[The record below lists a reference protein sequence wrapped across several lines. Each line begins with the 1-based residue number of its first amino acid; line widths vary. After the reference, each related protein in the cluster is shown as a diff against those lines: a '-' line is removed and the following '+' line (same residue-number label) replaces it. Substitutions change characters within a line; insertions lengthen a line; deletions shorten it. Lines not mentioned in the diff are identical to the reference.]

1 MNQTLFRGLTLAC
14 LTGMLPAIAN
24 AQICDSSGPIN
35 CTLTR
40 PRPVVSTHLQARQV
54 TTYCDVNETQMRSQ
68 QVVEN
73 VPVTTCKNVTVDE
86 GGYQMVWVSKPVTK
100 QVAQTVMQQRVKTV
114 AVPVQVTRR
123 VPQVSTQMFPVQTVQ
138 YVNETVP
145 LQMTAMATGCST
157 CGGGFA
163 AAPMFG
169 SQISAAPIQYQ
180 PAPYMS
186 AAIPTMPAITVPTY
200 QTGLAPTPMQSTG
213 APTRSAEVY
222 EETVPAR
229 NVPMPRDEAANA
241 PKKTSM
247 FRGVP
252 SAASVWQTQ
261 VTR

>member
-14 LTGMLPAIAN
+14 LTALLPAIAN
-24 AQICDSSGPIN
+24 AQICDSSGAIN

-123 VPQVSTQMFPVQTVQ
+123 VPQVSTQMVPVQTVQ

-145 LQMTAMATGCST
+145 LQMTAVATDCST
-157 CGGGFA
+157 CGGRFA
-163 AAPMFG
+163 AAPVFAP
-169 SQISAAPIQYQ
+169 QFTAAP
-180 PAPYMS
+180 
-186 AAIPTMPAITVPTY
+186 
-200 QTGLAPTPMQSTG
+200 
-213 APTRSAEVY
+213 
-222 EETVPAR
+222 
-229 NVPMPRDEAANA
+229 
-241 PKKTSM
+241 
-247 FRGVP
+247 
-252 SAASVWQTQ
+252 TQ
-261 VTR
+261 